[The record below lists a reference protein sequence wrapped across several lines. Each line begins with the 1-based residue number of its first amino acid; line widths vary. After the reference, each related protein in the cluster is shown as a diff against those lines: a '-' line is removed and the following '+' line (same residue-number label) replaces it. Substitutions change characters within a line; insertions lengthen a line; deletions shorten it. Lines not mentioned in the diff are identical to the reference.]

1 MKQWIIFIFVPFLFI
16 CLLELIG
23 AVVMGGIFQL
33 EEGGFWSLV
42 STFVFHFIGGS
53 IILYCA
59 PRKSPTLAYAMA
71 LIICCIGFYLGI
83 STDGNVTT
91 ILGERVVQDFSWL
104 QEFVR
109 SAGVFL
115 AVIGAVQS
123 EADERNQAAA

>member
-1 MKQWIIFIFVPFLFI
+1 MKQWIIFIFAPFLFI

-23 AVVMGGIFQL
+23 AVVMGGMLQL

-42 STFVFHFIGGS
+42 GTFVLHFIGGS
-53 IILYCA
+53 IILSCA
-59 PRKSPTLAYAMA
+59 PKKSPALAYTMA
-71 LIICCIGFYLGI
+71 LIICGIGFYLGI

-123 EADERNQAAA
+123 EADETNQASA